1 MAGENLASRKCGH
14 RRAAMVG
21 PEIEA
26 KVNNKFLLTNDKS
39 KAINIGAKNDTVPAR
54 GIRS

>member
-1 MAGENLASRKCGH
+1 
-14 RRAAMVG
+14 MVG

-26 KVNNKFLLTNDKS
+26 KGNNKYLLTNDKS
-39 KAINIGAKNDTVPAR
+39 PAIFINIGAKNDTVPAR